1 MNSTHSATE
10 MPYVLRQQTNSVV
23 TLTLNRASKFNPLS
37 EEMMTALQTE
47 LNLIAAD
54 PQIRVVILAAEGK
67 AFCAGHDLKQMRAQP
82 SNDYYKKLFNP

>member
-37 EEMMTALQTE
+37 EEMMTALQTRRGYHS
-47 LNLIAAD
+47 NQ
-54 PQIRVVILAAEGK
+54 PQYFEKRHGRFGVQNG
-67 AFCAGHDLKQMRAQP
+67 P
-82 SNDYYKKLFNP
+82 